1 LSERYAGSITN
12 STAFVDKQDGVIPM
26 WSNLSLAL
34 SPEVLASLD
43 ADVEAWIDE
52 MTEESYRGFDLLTS
66 TGHMVEVSFDKYV
79 VHFQTARNVMEQW
92 VIVKC
97 RQSGYP
103 KMYTRALQTV
113 YLPVDCYEYRPSTT
127 GGPDEAVSPNV
138 FNLLSC
144 SGVVSTRRHSSMLG
158 VAAVDAGDLAK
169 TC

>member
-1 LSERYAGSITN
+1 MSERYAGSITN